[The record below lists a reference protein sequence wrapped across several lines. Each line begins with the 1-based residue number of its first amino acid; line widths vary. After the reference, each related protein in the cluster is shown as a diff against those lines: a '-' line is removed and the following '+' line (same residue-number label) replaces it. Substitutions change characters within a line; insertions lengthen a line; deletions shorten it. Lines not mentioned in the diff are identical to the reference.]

1 MDLLKLDNGADQPF
15 NPVRASKKPGKPESA
30 EEKKLHKACQEFES
44 VMLGQVFKQMRASVQ
59 TSDPLNQGAAN
70 TTFREM
76 LDEEMSKKMAANGG
90 IGLTDNLYRQL
101 VLTLDS

>member
-1 MDLLKLDNGADQPF
+1 MDLLKLDNGALEPF
-15 NPVRASKKPGKPESA
+15 NPIRASKKPGKPESA
-30 EEKKLHKACQEFES
+30 DEKKLYKACQEFES
-44 VMLGQVFKQMRASVQ
+44 VMLGTVFKQMRKSVE

-90 IGLTDNLYRQL
+90 IGLSESLYRQL
-101 VLTLDS
+101 VMTLQ

>member
-1 MDLLKLDNGADQPF
+1 MDLLKLDNGADAF
-15 NPVRASKKPGKPESA
+15 NPVRASKKPGKPTTD
-30 EEKKLHKACQEFES
+30 EEKKLHKACGEFES

-70 TTFREM
+70 STFREM
-76 LDEEMSKKMAANGG
+76 FDDEMSKKMAENGG
-90 IGLTDNLYRQL
+90 IGLADSLYRQL